1 MLFGDLAAIGSAFTW
16 AIGGVLLRSQTRRV
30 DAVTLNAMQY
40 TVAALFFLGVA
51 LLGGRWAGV
60 LEAPPAN
67 LAWVVGGSMIGM
79 IAGDTLYVQSL
90 ATCGVARAF
99 PITSS
104 LYMLFAYLGAALLLH
119 EPVGWNAALG
129 GAVIASGIALITLP
143 SLRSGSDGAAIAPL
157 GVREWSFLIG
167 TGVFWSVATMC
178 LRVGMTGLDTVTAN
192 IVRLP
197 IVALLLVGLSVA
209 RQQELRFLHCGWK
222 PIAATLVAGL
232 VGICSGSLMF
242 LYALQTAGA
251 ARASIL
257 SSLSPLFAAPLSVA
271 LFRERLS
278 WMMAAGTVLCVAG
291 TVAITLR

>member
-16 AIGGVLLRSQTRRV
+16 AVGGVLLRSQTRRV
-30 DAVTLNAMQY
+30 DSITLNAMQY

-51 LLGGRWAGV
+51 VLGGRWAGV
-60 LEAPPAN
+60 LEASASN

-90 ATCGVARAF
+90 ASCGVARAF

-104 LYMLFAYLGAALLLH
+104 LYMLFSYLGAVLLLR

-129 GAVIASGIALITLP
+129 GAVIAGGISLITLP
-143 SLRSGSDGAAIAPL
+143 SLRRRTDAVLIVPMGM
-157 GVREWSFLIG
+157 REWAFLIG
-167 TGVFWSVATMC
+167 TGVFWSIATMC

-197 IVALLLVGLSVA
+197 IVALLLIGLAVA
-209 RQQELRFLHCGWK
+209 RQRGPRFAHYGWR
-222 PIAATLVAGL
+222 PLAATAVAGL

-257 SSLSPLFAAPLSVA
+257 SSLSPLFAAPLSVV
-271 LFRERLS
+271 FFGERPS
-278 WMMAAGTVLCVAG
+278 WMLAAGTLLCVAG